1 MSRYIDLSPDD
12 WVKSSYSSGNGGGC
26 VEWAPSYIVTSGLV
40 PIRDSKTPDGPAL
53 TLSPHA
59 WADFVRHAAAAR
71 A

>member
-1 MSRYIDLSPDD
+1 MSTSLDLAPDD
-12 WVKSSYSSGNGGGC
+12 WVKSFHSKGNSSC
-26 VEWAPSYIVTSGLV
+26 LEWAPAYIVTSGLV

-59 WADFVRHAAAAR
+59 WAHFVRHAAAAR